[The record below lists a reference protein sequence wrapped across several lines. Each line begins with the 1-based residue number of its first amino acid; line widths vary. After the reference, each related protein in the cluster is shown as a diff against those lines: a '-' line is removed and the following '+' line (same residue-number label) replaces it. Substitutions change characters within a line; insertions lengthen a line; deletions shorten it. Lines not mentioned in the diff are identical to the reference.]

1 MSGSDRVMNRYLFSV
16 VSLVLILVIQTAGG
30 AVLRVTDFGADPT
43 GGRPSQDEVAKACAA
58 AKAGDTVLFPSGT
71 YAFAKSVWIGHKPR
85 LTLRGEPGAVIRT
98 HFNPEGSEQE
108 SSGAF
113 TVDGCDDFRLESL
126 TVTTDNPIGC
136 AGRITGKDES
146 ARTVDFRIDAV
157 CPFSGREHFF
167 QIDTCDEEGMPDRAL
182 ETHADIHAV
191 TNAAGT
197 VCHVGLPFVTLG
209 ERHVRITL
217 PNWAS
222 VASVTN
228 GHRALLRYSRQCGTT
243 LYLANSRRVL
253 VQDFEIQRTPA
264 MGAVLGTG
272 TADVTFRRFNL
283 RMAPD
288 DPVLHASNADG
299 IHVFGCTGT
308 IRLEDC
314 HFKGLGDDVFN
325 VHSMGG
331 EIATCDA
338 AAGTA
343 SFILRLID
351 RKPRPLAPGWAAAGD
366 SLDVFDQK
374 TFCRKGTL
382 KLTSYKDGEAK
393 FAPVKFPVGVGDIV
407 ANTGHQPTVR
417 IRGCSFENTRARAL
431 LLQTRH
437 ASVENSFFRGFPSPA
452 VLITS
457 DIKTWNEMAPTVD
470 TEIRGCTFEK
480 CAKSVQGTTP
490 GAIVARLN
498 HTDEPSD
505 YPAGALSNISVC
517 MNRFRDIGTA
527 AVYVEC
533 AKDVWLRD
541 NVLWST
547 WTTGKTASGRADIRL
562 HRCEDV
568 HLSGCV
574 TGDRTACRVSGF
586 DNSPRLA
593 EVFSDHM
600 VLQAGKPIRVFGF
613 GEGRVSVSFCGYAAN
628 AESKDGRWT
637 LELPPMDAGGPYE
650 MSVDLGGRQRVLKDV
665 MLGDVLVMAGQSNM
679 QFMLCESTTKE
690 RFEDPRIRMFS
701 TTRLEAGAPY
711 HASDG
716 WMPLEK
722 RTAWAWSAIGC
733 ETAVRYAQA
742 TGRAVGVINCFQGAS
757 TVETW
762 MPRKLAC
769 QKGLRLPADLCSHHD
784 DREDGYSLWNRSGRL
799 YERQFSEF
807 AGYPVASVTWYQGE
821 SNSGSVEEG
830 NLYADKLAAM
840 IGQWRMDLLD
850 KDLPFYVLQLA
861 ADTTGG
867 PNHAA
872 WNAVKASQAKVAS
885 AVPGVTLVRTDDI
898 CESDKGIH
906 PPTKRMI
913 AERLSSCML
922 RPDRK

>member
-1 MSGSDRVMNRYLFSV
+1 MRMRRLVAAGFL
-16 VSLVLILVIQTAGG
+16 SLVLSVHAVGG

-43 GGRPSQDEVAKACAA
+43 GARFCDAEVSKACAA
-58 AKAGDTVLFPSGT
+58 AKAGDTVLFPAGS
-71 YAFAKSVWIGHKPR
+71 YAFGKSVRIGSKPR
-85 LTLRGEPGAVIRT
+85 LTLRGESGAVIRT
-98 HFNPEGSEQE
+98 HFNPAGPEQE

-113 TVDGCDDFRLESL
+113 EVNGCDDFRLESL

-136 AGRITGKDES
+136 AGRITGKDEA
-146 ARTVDFRIDAV
+146 ARTVDFRIDAA

-167 QIDTCDEEGMPDRAL
+167 QIDTCDEEGMPDYAL
-182 ETHADIHAV
+182 ETHADVHAV
-191 TNAAGT
+191 TNADGA
-197 VCHVGLPFVTLG
+197 VRHVGLPFVALG

-217 PNWAS
+217 PKWAS
-222 VASVTN
+222 VAAVTN
-228 GHRALLRYSRQCGTT
+228 GYRALVRYSRHCGTT
-243 LYLANSRRVL
+243 LGLSKSRRVL
-253 VQDFEIQRTPA
+253 VQDVEISRTPA

-283 RMAPD
+283 RVAPD
-288 DPVLHASNADG
+288 DPALHASNADG

-331 EIATCDA
+331 EIAACDA

-343 SFILRLID
+343 SFILRLVD

-366 SLDVFDQK
+366 TLDVFDQK

-382 KLTSYKDGEAK
+382 KLTSYTNGEAK
-393 FAPVKFPVGVGDIV
+393 FAPVKFPLCVGDIV

-437 ASVENSFFRGFPSPA
+437 ASVEDSFFRGFPSPA

-480 CAKSVQGTTP
+480 CGKSVP
-490 GAIVARLN
+490 GKSLAAIVAKLN
-498 HTDEPSD
+498 HDSQPTD
-505 YPAGALSNISVC
+505 YRAGALSNVSVC

-533 AKDVWLRD
+533 AKGVWLRD
-541 NVLWST
+541 NVLGGT
-547 WTTGKTASGRADIRL
+547 WTTGKTPSDRADIRL
-562 HRCEDV
+562 RRCEDV

-574 TGDRTACRVSGF
+574 TGERTACRVSGF
-586 DNSPRLA
+586 DNLPRLA
-593 EVFSDHM
+593 EIFADHM

-613 GEGRVSVSFCGYAAN
+613 GEGRVSVSFCGHAAS

-650 MSVDLGGRQRVLKDV
+650 MSVDLDGRKRVLRDV

-679 QFMLCESTTKE
+679 QFTLGESTTKE
-690 RFEDPRIRMFS
+690 RFEDSRIRMFS
-701 TTRLEAGAPY
+701 TTRLEAGSPY
-711 HASDG
+711 RAASG
-716 WMPLEK
+716 WIPLEK
-722 RTAWAWSAIGC
+722 KTSWAWSAIGC
-733 ETAVRYAQA
+733 ETAVRYAKT
-742 TGRAVGVINCFQGAS
+742 TGRAVGVINCYQGAS
-757 TVETW
+757 AIETW
-762 MPRKLAC
+762 MPRDLAR
-769 QKGLRLPADLCSHHD
+769 QKRFLLPVDTHLNID
-784 DREDGYSLWNRSGRL
+784 DRENDYSFWNRSGRL

-807 AGYPVASVTWYQGE
+807 SGYPVASVSWYQGE
-821 SNSGSVEEG
+821 SNTRSIESG
-830 NLYADKLAAM
+830 NLYAEMLAAM
-840 IGQWRMDLLD
+840 IGQWRKDLLD
-850 KDLPFYVLQLA
+850 KDLPFYMLQLA

-872 WNAVKASQAKVAS
+872 WNAVKASQAKVAATVS
-885 AVPGVTLVRTDDI
+885 GVTLVRTDDI

-906 PPTKRMI
+906 PPTKRLI
-913 AERLSSCML
+913 AERLSTCML
-922 RPDRK
+922 RQDRK